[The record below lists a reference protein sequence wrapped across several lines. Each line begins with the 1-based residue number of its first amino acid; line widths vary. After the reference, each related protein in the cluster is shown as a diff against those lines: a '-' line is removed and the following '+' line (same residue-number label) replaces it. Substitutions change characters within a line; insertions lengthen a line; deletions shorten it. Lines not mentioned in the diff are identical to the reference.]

1 MNLNKEICGE
11 DENKKCDKLINRYL
25 LRGKKFV
32 DYACFQYGAY
42 NVAISGKADAHF
54 IDDFQYFVF
63 TKSTKSLEAIRIL
76 LKNGKY
82 EDVLIILRS
91 MFEGYLASRFID
103 EKYDRKLLDDFIFL
117 PQLIAEN
124 KTYYDFHNKS
134 YHLKDNKQTLD
145 YKQRTPS
152 EMKLGKDKKYYRALY
167 DYLCLFSH
175 CNYAILPHYIDE
187 NGCFD
192 CDIQMNSFMVKI
204 LVLFTYT
211 KIFESI
217 VTVEGEDFLNERE
230 EKECYKLV
238 KDATI
243 YLDSK
248 LEDLGNYNSSR
259 ANPEL
264 NNKMK
269 KMFTEMRQSLKE
281 KIGSVNKDFLDNM

>member
-76 LKNGKY
+76 
-82 EDVLIILRS
+82 
-91 MFEGYLASRFID
+91 F
-103 EKYDRKLLDDFIFL
+103 
-117 PQLIAEN
+117 
-124 KTYYDFHNKS
+124 
-134 YHLKDNKQTLD
+134 
-145 YKQRTPS
+145 
-152 EMKLGKDKKYYRALY
+152 
-167 DYLCLFSH
+167 
-175 CNYAILPHYIDE
+175 
-187 NGCFD
+187 
-192 CDIQMNSFMVKI
+192 
-204 LVLFTYT
+204 
-211 KIFESI
+211 
-217 VTVEGEDFLNERE
+217 
-230 EKECYKLV
+230 KLV

-248 LEDLGNYNSSR
+248 LEDLENYNSSR

>member
-1 MNLNKEICGE
+1 MNKEICGE

-134 YHLKDNKQTLD
+134 YHLKDNTQTLD

-192 CDIQMNSFMVKI
+192 CDIQMNSFMVRI
-204 LVLFTYT
+204 LVIFTYT
-211 KIFESI
+211 KI
-217 VTVEGEDFLNERE
+217 T
-230 EKECYKLV
+230 K
-238 KDATI
+238 
-243 YLDSK
+243 
-248 LEDLGNYNSSR
+248 
-259 ANPEL
+259 
-264 NNKMK
+264 
-269 KMFTEMRQSLKE
+269 Q
-281 KIGSVNKDFLDNM
+281 

>member
-124 KTYYDFHNKS
+124 KTYYDFHNIIELS
-134 YHLKDNKQTLD
+134 ILIGIIFILKFI
-145 YKQRTPS
+145 
-152 EMKLGKDKKYYRALY
+152 
-167 DYLCLFSH
+167 FS
-175 CNYAILPHYIDE
+175 
-187 NGCFD
+187 
-192 CDIQMNSFMVKI
+192 VKI
-204 LVLFTYT
+204 LFW
-211 KIFESI
+211 
-217 VTVEGEDFLNERE
+217 
-230 EKECYKLV
+230 
-238 KDATI
+238 
-243 YLDSK
+243 
-248 LEDLGNYNSSR
+248 
-259 ANPEL
+259 
-264 NNKMK
+264 
-269 KMFTEMRQSLKE
+269 LK
-281 KIGSVNKDFLDNM
+281 NKDMEEIETNAILRSQRNVINPL

>member
-1 MNLNKEICGE
+1 MNKEICGE

-103 EKYDRKLLDDFIFL
+103 EKYDR
-117 PQLIAEN
+117 
-124 KTYYDFHNKS
+124 
-134 YHLKDNKQTLD
+134 
-145 YKQRTPS
+145 
-152 EMKLGKDKKYYRALY
+152 
-167 DYLCLFSH
+167 
-175 CNYAILPHYIDE
+175 
-187 NGCFD
+187 
-192 CDIQMNSFMVKI
+192 
-204 LVLFTYT
+204 
-211 KIFESI
+211 
-217 VTVEGEDFLNERE
+217 
-230 EKECYKLV
+230 
-238 KDATI
+238 
-243 YLDSK
+243 
-248 LEDLGNYNSSR
+248 NYNSSR